1 MNYLEILKMYRNRA
15 QGAFKKLKYN
25 TKDNYLNF
33 YYQNNNGDKK
43 MVEFIGHKEN
53 DKSAIL
59 ISDVTL
65 PTDKKLMKLK
75 ENYWNMS
82 M

>member
-1 MNYLEILKMYRNRA
+1 MLN
-15 QGAFKKLKYN
+15 FK

-59 ISDVTL
+59 NL
-65 PTDKKLMKLK
+65 
-75 ENYWNMS
+75 
-82 M
+82 